1 MLKRI
6 SSMSADIDDNND
18 NSLLLLAQ
26 HNSLQLEL
34 VKYKRSIQS
43 TRQELSL
50 LRKRSS
56 SMEHIVSILQRL
68 WSQLEIDTSMLLDE
82 IGDICSDSNSKTTT
96 TANSSSNIITISSPL
111 VKFQNAG
118 NRYREIDPTKIDIPD
133 LNIDIW
139 SSTDIVINECKDTKD
154 RIVSIYNDHS
164 KNIEFTAKLNEKF
177 LTHGQ
182 FIQSLI
188 ERLCFAINITGMF
201 EQVPDVL
208 ELLSLAKELN
218 AERFSLTDKV
228 IKLSNSIIEL
238 NSKKQIYEIRKNSI
252 EKLLQSNGKDEDSNN
267 SQNSNRNND
276 SPSLITFDAD
286 TGIIFHNTLTF
297 TNYHYL

>member
-1 MLKRI
+1 M
-6 SSMSADIDDNND
+6 SSEINNDENND

-26 HNSLQLEL
+26 NNSLQLEL
-34 VKYKRSIQS
+34 IKYKRSIQS

-50 LRKRSS
+50 LRQRSS

-82 IGDICSDSNSKTTT
+82 MGDICSDNNNKTT
-96 TANSSSNIITISSPL
+96 ASNNNIISLPL
-111 VKFQNAG
+111 IKFQNAG
-118 NRYREIDPTKIDIPD
+118 NNYREIDPTKIDIPD

-139 SSTDIVINECKDTKD
+139 SSTDIVINECKEAKD
-154 RIVSIYNDHS
+154 KIISLYNDQS
-164 KNIEFTAKLNEKF
+164 KNIEFTTKLNDKF
-177 LTHGQ
+177 LTHAT

-208 ELLSLAKELN
+208 EVLSLAKELN

-238 NSKKQIYEIRKNSI
+238 NSKKQLYEIRKNSI
-252 EKLLQSNGKDEDSNN
+252 EKLLQSNGKDEDSSN
-267 SQNSNRNND
+267 SQNAIKNE

-286 TGIIFHNTLTF
+286 TGIIYYNSFIFLFSYDTYLLLL
-297 TNYHYL
+297 NY